1 MVELK
6 EREKWSGN
14 ADFLFSCIGYAIGL
28 GNVWRF
34 PYLCY
39 QYGGGAFLIPYYVT
53 LICGGIPLFFLE
65 VALGQYTSIGGL
77 GIWKICPL
85 FKGVGYAA
93 AIIAFWLNCY
103 YIVVLAWA
111 LYYAYNSIT
120 SSSVLPW
127 STCNNWWNLESCRT
141 LAQMKNITKSFAC
154 NSPTLTTN
162 ASMAACLE
170 NANEHLAHFTSPV
183 KEFWERNALQI
194 TNDIS
199 EPGSLRIP
207 LVITLGIAWIACYFC
222 IWKGVKWTGKVVYF
236 TSMFPYL
243 LLFILLIR
251 GLMLEGA
258 MDGIKYLFIP
268 DLSKLKTSALWIEAS
283 TQIFFSYGLGLGAL
297 VALGSYN
304 KYNRNCYRDTLIL
317 AAFNEAT
324 CLISGF
330 VIFSVIGF
338 MAKTEGKKISEVA
351 DSGPGLAF
359 VAYPAA
365 VAQLPFS
372 PFWSALFF
380 IMIIFIGLDSQFVT
394 MEGFITACVD
404 EWPILR
410 RRKELFIAVVC
421 LISYFI
427 GLSTVTQ
434 GGMYVFKILDYYSA
448 SGWCLL
454 VLLFFEC
461 ISVSWFYGANR
472 FYEDIKGMIG
482 YHPGR
487 FWKWCWIGFTP
498 FLCTSIAIFSLVEY
512 EPVTYKKYRFPK
524 WAEYIGWC
532 IALSSILAIP
542 IYAIILFARQTGTMK
557 ERWRKVTTPTIDCNR
572 SADEDDQE
580 TKQRMLIE
588 HTTQMTNV

>member
-39 QYGGGAFLIPYYVT
+39 QHGGGAFLIPYYVT

-77 GIWKICPL
+77 GIWKICPI

-111 LYYAYNSIT
+111 LYYAYNSI
-120 SSSVLPW
+120 SSSLLPW
-127 STCNNWWNLESCRT
+127 STCNNWWNLKSCRT
-141 LAQMKNITKSFAC
+141 LAQMHNYTTVLSC
-154 NSPTLTTN
+154 SPVKFTTN
-162 ASMAACLE
+162 DTMMACMNNAS
-170 NANEHLAHFTSPV
+170 EHLKQFTSPV

-199 EPGSLRIP
+199 EPGTLRWP
-207 LVITLGIAWIACYFC
+207 LVITLAIAWVACYFC

-251 GLMLEGA
+251 GITLDGA

-304 KYNRNCYRDTLIL
+304 KYNKNCYRDTLIL
-317 AAFNEAT
+317 AAFNEGT

-338 MAKTEGKKISEVA
+338 MAKTEGRKISEVA

-410 RRKELFIAVVC
+410 RRKELFIALVC
-421 LISYFI
+421 LISFLI
-427 GLSTVTQ
+427 GLPTVTQ

-461 ISVSWFYGANR
+461 ISVSWFYGADR
-472 FYEDIKGMIG
+472 FYENIHDMIG
-482 YHPGR
+482 FRPGR
-487 FWKWCWIGFTP
+487 FWKWRWIAFTP
-498 FLCTSIAIFSLVEY
+498 LLCTSIAIFSLIEY
-512 EPVTYKKYRFPK
+512 EP
-524 WAEYIGWC
+524 
-532 IALSSILAIP
+532 
-542 IYAIILFARQTGTMK
+542 
-557 ERWRKVTTPTIDCNR
+557 RWKISMTPTFNQNPFRNGNDK
-572 SADEDDQE
+572 E
-580 TKQRMLIE
+580 
-588 HTTQMTNV
+588 TTQQMLNEDTTAMTKL

>member
-39 QYGGGAFLIPYYVT
+39 QHGGGAFLIPYYVT

-77 GIWKICPL
+77 GIWKICPI

-111 LYYAYNSIT
+111 LYYAYNSISFT
-120 SSSVLPW
+120 LLPW
-127 STCNNWWNLESCRT
+127 STCNNWWNLKSCRT
-141 LAQMKNITKSFAC
+141 LAQMHNYTSVLSCSRATF
-154 NSPTLTTN
+154 TTN
-162 ASMAACLE
+162 VSMMACMNNAS
-170 NANEHLAHFTSPV
+170 EHLKQFTSPV

-199 EPGSLRIP
+199 EPGTLRWP
-207 LVITLGIAWIACYFC
+207 LVITLAIAWIACYFC

-251 GLMLEGA
+251 GLTLDGA

-304 KYNRNCYRDTLIL
+304 KYNKNCYRDTLIL
-317 AAFNEAT
+317 AAFNEGT

-338 MAKTEGKKISEVA
+338 MAKTEGRKISEVA

-410 RRKELFIAVVC
+410 RRKELFIALVC
-421 LISYFI
+421 LISFLI
-427 GLSTVTQ
+427 GLPTVTQ

-461 ISVSWFYGANR
+461 ISVSWFYGADR
-472 FYEDIKGMIG
+472 FYENIHDMIG
-482 YHPGR
+482 FRPGR
-487 FWKWCWIGFTP
+487 FWKWCWIVFTP
-498 FLCTSIAIFSLVEY
+498 LLCT
-512 EPVTYKKYRFPK
+512 
-524 WAEYIGWC
+524 
-532 IALSSILAIP
+532 IL
-542 IYAIILFARQTGTMK
+542 L
-557 ERWRKVTTPTIDCNR
+557 D
-572 SADEDDQE
+572 
-580 TKQRMLIE
+580 
-588 HTTQMTNV
+588 

>member
-39 QYGGGAFLIPYYVT
+39 QHGGGAFLIPYYVT

-77 GIWKICPL
+77 GIWKICPI

-111 LYYAYNSIT
+111 LYYAYNSI
-120 SSSVLPW
+120 SSSLLPW
-127 STCNNWWNLESCRT
+127 STCNNWWNLKSCRT
-141 LAQMKNITKSFAC
+141 LAQMHNYTTVLSC
-154 NSPTLTTN
+154 SPVKFTTN
-162 ASMAACLE
+162 DTMMACMNNAS
-170 NANEHLAHFTSPV
+170 EHLKQFTSPV

-199 EPGSLRIP
+199 EPGTLRWP
-207 LVITLGIAWIACYFC
+207 LVITLAIAWVACYFC

-251 GLMLEGA
+251 GITLDGA

-304 KYNRNCYRDTLIL
+304 KYNKNCYRDTLIL
-317 AAFNEAT
+317 AAFNEGT

-338 MAKTEGKKISEVA
+338 MAKTEGRKISEVA

-410 RRKELFIAVVC
+410 RRKELFIALVC
-421 LISYFI
+421 LISFLI
-427 GLSTVTQ
+427 GLPTVTQ

-461 ISVSWFYGANR
+461 ISVSWFYGADR
-472 FYEDIKGMIG
+472 FYENIHDMIG
-482 YHPGR
+482 FRPGR
-487 FWKWCWIGFTP
+487 FWKWRWIAFTP
-498 FLCTSIAIFSLVEY
+498 LLCT
-512 EPVTYKKYRFPK
+512 
-524 WAEYIGWC
+524 
-532 IALSSILAIP
+532 
-542 IYAIILFARQTGTMK
+542 
-557 ERWRKVTTPTIDCNR
+557 RWKISMTPTFNQNPFRNGNDK
-572 SADEDDQE
+572 E
-580 TKQRMLIE
+580 
-588 HTTQMTNV
+588 TTQQMLNEDTTAMTKL

>member
-39 QYGGGAFLIPYYVT
+39 QHGGGAFLIPYYVT

-77 GIWKICPL
+77 GIWKICPI

-111 LYYAYNSIT
+111 LYYAYNSI
-120 SSSVLPW
+120 SSSLLPW
-127 STCNNWWNLESCRT
+127 STCNNWWNLKSCRT
-141 LAQMKNITKSFAC
+141 LAQMHNYTTVLSC
-154 NSPTLTTN
+154 SPVKFTTN
-162 ASMAACLE
+162 DTMMACMNNAS
-170 NANEHLAHFTSPV
+170 EHLKQFTSPV

-199 EPGSLRIP
+199 EPGTLRWP
-207 LVITLGIAWIACYFC
+207 LVITLAIAWVACYFC

-251 GLMLEGA
+251 GITLDGA

-304 KYNRNCYRDTLIL
+304 KYNKNCYRDTLIL
-317 AAFNEAT
+317 AAFNEGT

-338 MAKTEGKKISEVA
+338 MAKTEGRKISEVA

-410 RRKELFIAVVC
+410 RRKELFIALVC
-421 LISYFI
+421 LISFLI
-427 GLSTVTQ
+427 GLPTVTQ
-434 GGMYVFKILDYYSA
+434 VH
-448 SGWCLL
+448 C
-454 VLLFFEC
+454 
-461 ISVSWFYGANR
+461 
-472 FYEDIKGMIG
+472 
-482 YHPGR
+482 
-487 FWKWCWIGFTP
+487 
-498 FLCTSIAIFSLVEY
+498 FLT
-512 EPVTYKKYRFPK
+512 
-524 WAEYIGWC
+524 
-532 IALSSILAIP
+532 
-542 IYAIILFARQTGTMK
+542 
-557 ERWRKVTTPTIDCNR
+557 
-572 SADEDDQE
+572 
-580 TKQRMLIE
+580 
-588 HTTQMTNV
+588 